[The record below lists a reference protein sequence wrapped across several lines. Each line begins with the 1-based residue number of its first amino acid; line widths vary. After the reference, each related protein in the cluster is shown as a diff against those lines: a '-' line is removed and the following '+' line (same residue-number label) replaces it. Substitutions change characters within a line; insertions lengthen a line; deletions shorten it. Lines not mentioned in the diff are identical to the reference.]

1 MPSKKFLEILF
12 KKDDNFLRDKLQ
24 DSEIEDQLKAALEK
38 ENTQDFI
45 KLQEVRIKRMM
56 DIVNDQEQLQNLII
70 SERYN
75 QFKIKL
81 VQIFQ
86 DFISFISKA
95 GEDKLIKMVGE
106 GASSED
112 VRKIGHF
119 MRVFA
124 EFYSFQQNAE
134 EFFGVTRP
142 TK

>member
-24 DSEIEDQLKAALEK
+24 DSEIEDQIKAALEK

-56 DIVNDQEQLQNLII
+56 DIVNDQEQLQNIII

-81 VQIFQ
+81 VQIRTQLPTSYFH
-86 DFISFISKA
+86 SNNNNCNNH
-95 GEDKLIKMVGE
+95 LLL
-106 GASSED
+106 
-112 VRKIGHF
+112 RH
-119 MRVFA
+119 RLHR
-124 EFYSFQQNAE
+124 QQIN
-134 EFFGVTRP
+134 FLP
-142 TK
+142 N